1 MYELTAIDEYQIL
14 KSRSEEFL
22 DSAEYQFDKGYFT
35 IAAFS
40 FHQSLELFLKSRLLI
55 RGVEYPRTHSLNS
68 LIEIISNVTE
78 KKCSV
83 AARELLNTYILE
95 LALLEDAYITSRYF
109 SREYSREEI
118 IKLQT
123 VAREVVKAIGN
134 SC

>member
-1 MYELTAIDEYQIL
+1 MYKLTAINEYQIL

-22 DSAEYQFDKGYFT
+22 DSAEYQLDKGYFT
-35 IAAFS
+35 VSAFS

-55 RGVEYPRTHSLNS
+55 RGVEYPRTQSLKS
-68 LIEIISNVTE
+68 LIEIIANVTE
-78 KKCSV
+78 KKCSA

-95 LALLEDAYITSRYF
+95 LALLEDAYITPRYF

>member
-1 MYELTAIDEYQIL
+1 MTSIDEYHTL
-14 KSRSEEFL
+14 KSGSEGFL
-22 DSAEYQFDKGYFT
+22 DSAEYQLDKGYFT
-35 IAAFS
+35 VASSS
-40 FHQSLELFLKSRLLI
+40 FHRSLELFLKSRLLI
-55 RGVEYPRTHSLNS
+55 HGVEYPRTHSLKS
-68 LIEIISNVTE
+68 LIEIIANVTE
-78 KKCSV
+78 KKCSA